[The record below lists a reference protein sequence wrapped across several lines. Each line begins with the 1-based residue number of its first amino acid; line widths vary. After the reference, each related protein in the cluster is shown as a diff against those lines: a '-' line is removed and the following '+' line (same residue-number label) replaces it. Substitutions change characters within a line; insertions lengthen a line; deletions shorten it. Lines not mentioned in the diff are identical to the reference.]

1 MDFREI
7 WGELG
12 SKMEWAVEKIH
23 ILRADVFTLWLK
35 RPLYSQMR
43 VTQLHS
49 VTVFFEDDILLV
61 YSRKDELRGVFNL
74 YVRYMGNIEIENTW

>member
-43 VTQLHS
+43 QLLS
-49 VTVFFEDDILLV
+49 YIQLPCF
-61 YSRKDELRGVFNL
+61 LRMTYCWFTAGKMSCGEFL
-74 YVRYMGNIEIENTW
+74 IYT